1 MKHQFTNLTKNKYG
15 VGGKEERTRNTPWG
29 EYVFDS
35 VKEAMYFD
43 QLVLLQRA
51 GAVLTFVPQVGFPLG
66 GTRYRCDFM
75 VFYSDGTVR
84 FIDVKGYA
92 TNAYKAKKRRVE
104 NLYAPIKIEEM

>member
-1 MKHQFTNLTKNKYG
+1 MDHQFNSLTKNKYG
-15 VGGKEERTRNTPWG
+15 IGNKADRTRLTPWG
-29 EYVFDS
+29 EYIFDS

-43 QLVLLQRA
+43 QLILLKKA
-51 GAVLTFVPQVGFPLG
+51 GKVLTFVPQVGFPLG

-75 VFYSDGTVR
+75 VFYADGKVR

-104 NLYAPIKIEEM
+104 ALYAPIKIEEM